1 MYVIG
6 VIGVVKAGGFGHG
19 SVEVSKHLQSI
30 GVERLAV
37 ATIHEGIHLRNHGI
51 TLPVHVLGKPTDP
64 LYNTAKLKLLS

>member
-1 MYVIG
+1 MCFLG
-6 VIGVVKAGGFGHG
+6 VIAVVKAGAYGHG

-51 TLPVHVLGKPTDP
+51 TLPVHVFGK
-64 LYNTAKLKLLS
+64 S